1 MALYGLNDANGFTGN
16 QIKEVN
22 GYRDQARGRLVQN
35 IPPRGQNFVLNG
47 TQGEVGVSLKKKKK
61 KKKKFLGDSFSFS
74 YHTNPSCG
82 DIIRQ
87 STTTALCFSFH

>member
-35 IPPRGQNFVLNG
+35 SPPRGQNFVLNG

-61 KKKKFLGDSFSFS
+61 KNFLGRLIFILLP
-74 YHTNPSCG
+74 HKPK
-82 DIIRQ
+82 
-87 STTTALCFSFH
+87 LW